1 MQRMSHWVRA
11 PCRAY
16 VYGINRVE
24 ALIQMGERRYTP
36 LGRFTPGAFQG
47 WHFLWAPGLLGFVA
61 SVMIL
66 AGCSFTNSPFKLN
79 MDKTWFFGEP
89 VQNLSVAPSETKLI
103 FAIVLTYAGI
113 ILLMRVWLRLA
124 EIVKLHQG
132 ASVKHLWWMFVIW
145 ATPMLIAPP
154 LFSRDIFS
162 YAAQGEMTSHH
173 ISPYIYGP
181 FTMGSSPYVTPVDPL
196 WGNAP
201 TPYGPF
207 FLFLDGSFAKL
218 TRHNQLAT
226 VVCLRLLE
234 VLGVALIGWAVTV
247 IARALKRDPGEAL
260 VLGLLNPLVILTLIA
275 GGHNDAIMTG
285 LLLVGI
291 ALALRKHFYWAFF
304 FCALAA
310 AIKAP
315 AALGLAFV
323 AWNWVGDENAKKR
336 DRWRPILIAS
346 LIGFITLSVTSW
358 MAGFGFG
365 WVHNL
370 LSNGTV
376 RSWAAPATAIGLG
389 LTKLASALGL
399 NWNGD
404 TVLTVTRA
412 VGLAVAIGSS
422 WWLLWHSTKRGW
434 LRSLGVALVLF
445 VMLGPVVQPWYLVWG
460 LLLLAACYKGREHF
474 WLLALSIASPFMGL
488 PGAGELVTGFKH
500 ASIWLVV
507 VAITILLTF
516 LAAPMGSWTQWSW
529 PEHRPIKKVTKLR

>member
-1 MQRMSHWVRA
+1 MQRLSQWLRA
-11 PCRAY
+11 PYRTY
-16 VYGINRVE
+16 VYGINRLE
-24 ALIQMGERRYTP
+24 AMIQLAERRYTP
-36 LGRFTPGAFQG
+36 LGRFTPGPFQG
-47 WHFLWAPGLLGFVA
+47 WGFLWAPGLLGLLA
-61 SVMIL
+61 SLMIL

-79 MDKTWFFGEP
+79 LDKTWFFGEP
-89 VQNLSVAPSETKLI
+89 VQNQTALPSETKLI
-103 FAIVLTYAGI
+103 FSIVLTYAGI

-124 EIVKLHQG
+124 EIVKLHKG
-132 ASVKHLWWMFVIW
+132 ASVKQLWIMLAVW
-145 ATPMLIAPP
+145 ATPMIIAPP

-201 TPYGPF
+201 APYGPF

-218 TRHNQLAT
+218 THHNQLAT

-234 VLGVALIGWAVTV
+234 VFAVVLIGWAVTA
-247 IARALKRDPGEAL
+247 IAKVLRRDPGEAF
-260 VLGLLNPLVILTLIA
+260 VLGALNPLVILTLIA

-291 ALALRKHFYWAFF
+291 ALALRRHFYWAFF
-304 FCALAA
+304 FCALATS
-310 AIKAP
+310 IKAP
-315 AALGLAFV
+315 AALSLAFV
-323 AWNWVGDENAKKR
+323 AWNWVRDDQVRKR
-336 DRWRPILIAS
+336 DRWRPVLIGS
-346 LIGFITLSVTSW
+346 LIGFVTLCVSSW
-358 MAGFGFG
+358 LAGFGFG
-365 WVHNL
+365 WIRNL

-376 RSWAAPATAIGLG
+376 RSWAAPATGIGLA
-389 LTKLASALGL
+389 LSKLANLLNL
-399 NWNGD
+399 NWDEN
-404 TVLTVTRA
+404 TMLTVTRSA
-412 VGLAVAIGSS
+412 GLAIAIGSS
-422 WWLLWHSTKRGW
+422 LWLLWHSNKRGW

-507 VAITILLTF
+507 VAISILLVF
-516 LAAPMGSWTQWSW
+516 LAAPMGTWTQWSW
-529 PEHRPIKKVTKLR
+529 PENRPIKTVQRVR